1 MIPLSDSGRAG
12 RGLPYVTIGLIAV
25 SAIVFLLQVSQPE
38 REQIMTTYQFAT
50 IPAEL
55 TSGIDRPPLN
65 PFPLWTTIFSSMFM
79 HGGWSHI
86 IGNMV
91 YLWIFGDNIE
101 DVLGR
106 MPYLAFYLVCGVAA
120 DAAHILS
127 DPTSSI
133 PTLGASGAISGVLGA
148 YLVLF
153 PTNKVDVL
161 LTLGYF
167 WRRVSLPAVFV
178 LGGWIALQLFSGAI
192 EPTVQG
198 GGVAYWAH
206 IGGFAAG
213 MLLILPV
220 RLLRGD
226 LSQR

>member
-1 MIPLSDSGRAG
+1 MIPLSDGGRRG
-12 RGLPYVTIGLIAV
+12 RGLAYVTIGLIAV
-25 SAIVFLLQVSQPE
+25 NALVFLMQFSQSE
-38 REQIMTTYQFAT
+38 RDQLITTYRFAMV
-50 IPAEL
+50 PAEFM
-55 TSGIDRPPLN
+55 SGIDRPPLN

-106 MPYLAFYLVCGVAA
+106 IPYLVFYLVCGVAA
-120 DAAHILS
+120 DAAYILS
-127 DPTSSI
+127 DPMSTV

-153 PTNKVDVL
+153 PSNKVNVL

-167 WRRVSLPAVFV
+167 WRTVSLPAIFV
-178 LGGWIALQLFSGAI
+178 LGGWIALQIFSSAV
-192 EPTVQG
+192 EPAVG
-198 GGVAYWAH
+198 GSGVAYWAH
-206 IGGFAAG
+206 LGGFAAG

-226 LSQR
+226 LSER